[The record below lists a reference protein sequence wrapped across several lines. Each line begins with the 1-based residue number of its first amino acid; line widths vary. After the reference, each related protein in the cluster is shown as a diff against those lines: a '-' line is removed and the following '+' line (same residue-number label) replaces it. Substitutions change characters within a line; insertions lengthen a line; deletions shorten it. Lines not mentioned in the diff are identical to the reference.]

1 MNRVRAK
8 AKFLIIVLVVS
19 LLSGCI
25 GGGSNNPST
34 FHLTVAVLDDAAKQ
48 PVVGAVVE
56 VVGRELAVQET
67 DANGRVSFPKLSGT
81 IDLLIKA
88 VGFVEQTRTVVM
100 SKDQNLTVYL
110 AAELDGVV
118 IETAEEL
125 AAAVADPTVTSITVG
140 QDLVLDQKLVIDRPV
155 NLDIQDKTLTGDL
168 EYAFTDS
175 GSLQLTG
182 MGQIDGTLTIDAPHA
197 SISNHLHVTGV
208 ISILAVAEET
218 WSDYQSGNEYVVSAK
233 KVRINLYQGAAAIHF
248 TESGGDNAL
257 LIGGIVER
265 FIADSGVVVEGADQI
280 VQATV
285 NAKGVVFD
293 YPPGSVDGSETP
305 EILNPDP
312 VDPQKIHGP
321 RFATVS
327 KRDGIYFNFET
338 GETTATP
345 GEADLKLTWVQYG
358 NEYTLIGFEDCN
370 GIRFGVNPELVDD
383 DLDLI
388 LEQFRIVTAEDW
400 KPSEAL
406 DLIRL
411 APYDTLI
418 LKTNTNRLVKVF
430 ILEIRG
436 HWQHDDAA
444 AVDFAY
450 LFLDEIDETPPQIQ
464 SVTLVTESNVQI
476 TRPIQDGVIEFEI
489 DEDPERIY
497 FSFSEVVYSNRPLA
511 RNDVGSGF
519 GPRKL
524 WFSPRAGFLGSPY
537 LAREFGAG
545 ISVYGMNPPWSVIEL
560 YGGDDGFYSDLTDDQ
575 GFFFAD
581 LIGNKMF
588 ELPFEKIVIKRVDM

>member
-67 DANGRVSFPKLSGT
+67 DANGRVSFAKLSGT

-197 SISNHLHVTGV
+197 S
-208 ISILAVAEET
+208 
-218 WSDYQSGNEYVVSAK
+218 
-233 KVRINLYQGAAAIHF
+233 
-248 TESGGDNAL
+248 
-257 LIGGIVER
+257 
-265 FIADSGVVVEGADQI
+265 
-280 VQATV
+280 
-285 NAKGVVFD
+285 
-293 YPPGSVDGSETP
+293 
-305 EILNPDP
+305 
-312 VDPQKIHGP
+312 
-321 RFATVS
+321 
-327 KRDGIYFNFET
+327 
-338 GETTATP
+338 
-345 GEADLKLTWVQYG
+345 
-358 NEYTLIGFEDCN
+358 
-370 GIRFGVNPELVDD
+370 
-383 DLDLI
+383 
-388 LEQFRIVTAEDW
+388 
-400 KPSEAL
+400 
-406 DLIRL
+406 
-411 APYDTLI
+411 
-418 LKTNTNRLVKVF
+418 
-430 ILEIRG
+430 
-436 HWQHDDAA
+436 
-444 AVDFAY
+444 
-450 LFLDEIDETPPQIQ
+450 
-464 SVTLVTESNVQI
+464 
-476 TRPIQDGVIEFEI
+476 
-489 DEDPERIY
+489 
-497 FSFSEVVYSNRPLA
+497 
-511 RNDVGSGF
+511 
-519 GPRKL
+519 
-524 WFSPRAGFLGSPY
+524 
-537 LAREFGAG
+537 
-545 ISVYGMNPPWSVIEL
+545 
-560 YGGDDGFYSDLTDDQ
+560 
-575 GFFFAD
+575 
-581 LIGNKMF
+581 
-588 ELPFEKIVIKRVDM
+588 